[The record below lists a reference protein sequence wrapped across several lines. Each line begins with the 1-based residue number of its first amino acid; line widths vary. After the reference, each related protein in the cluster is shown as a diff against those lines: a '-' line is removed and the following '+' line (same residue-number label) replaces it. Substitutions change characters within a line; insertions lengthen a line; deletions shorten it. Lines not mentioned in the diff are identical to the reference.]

1 MIKPITLAVLCALTL
16 PAEAQTLGDTVVS
29 QFAEFKKAKAAVRI
43 CLSEEGQMQIERNQ
57 HYDARLHAD
66 AKDPAAPTIDEMY
79 QAQARVRPEDDAL
92 EQKRDECT
100 PLFDE
105 LLVEAAEL
113 RRDCFNYAPPST
125 SDEPLPEMDSL
136 AKNICQPPA
145 KTTEASKP
153 ANP

>member
-1 MIKPITLAVLCALTL
+1 MIKPITLAVLCVLTL

-79 QAQARVRPEDDAL
+79 QAQAQVRLEDEAL
-92 EQKRDECT
+92 DQKRDECT
-100 PLFDE
+100 PLFDQ

-113 RRDCFNYAPPST
+113 RRDCSVYAAPDT
-125 SDEPLPEMDSL
+125 SDEPMPEMDSL
-136 AKNICQPPA
+136 AINICRPPA
-145 KTTEASKP
+145 KNTDASKP
-153 ANP
+153 SNP